1 MLLPEFFIY
10 PLALILGIPI
20 ICFISCGVDGIKRLF
35 GATIA
40 FFLNLPHTTKVLC
53 KNAYKIT
60 AMLKAFKITK
70 EGVKRSLLIVG
81 LFLSLVLVTVGIAK
95 AWIIDKLCPYVIFVE
110 DNNTSNDV
118 SYKVYVALGNPV
130 IKGEKQFLSVGET
143 LIVNSSSKKLTYQSI
158 EYTKYT
164 TNRCYSR
171 TSSTTIERG
180 GTIKVDHYPDY
191 FFTDPPSSIRSNWST
206 ELVYVLNDED

>member
-20 ICFISCGVDGIKRLF
+20 ICFISCGVDGIKGLF

-40 FFLNLPHTTKVLC
+40 FFLNLPHTTKILF

-81 LFLSLVLVTVGIAK
+81 LFLSLVLVTVCLTLK
-95 AWIIDKLCPYVIFVE
+95 NVE
-110 DNNTSNDV
+110 
-118 SYKVYVALGNPV
+118 
-130 IKGEKQFLSVGET
+130 
-143 LIVNSSSKKLTYQSI
+143 
-158 EYTKYT
+158 
-164 TNRCYSR
+164 
-171 TSSTTIERG
+171 
-180 GTIKVDHYPDY
+180 
-191 FFTDPPSSIRSNWST
+191 
-206 ELVYVLNDED
+206 